1 MKLPAMRAENLACER
16 GGRDAVPRPF
26 LHVERGSGLVLTGPN
41 GVGKTSLLR
50 VLGGPL
56 DAERGPRAHR
66 RRRSGRGPCGA
77 VAPDRDARGP
87 QAEPDGGGA
96 SALLARASGRRGGPL
111 SARGRTRPGGRD
123 AGQLSEA
130 LLEREAQLPIAYL
143 SSGQRRRLA
152 LARLACAKRPIWLL
166 DEPLNALDA
175 GARDHFRRLFTDH
188 IAEGGILVAASHEA
202 MELPRTRVLSLQ
214 RDMAGVEPE
223 PAA

>member
-1 MKLPAMRAENLACER
+1 MKLPALRAENLACER
-16 GGRDAVPRPF
+16 GGRTLFRDLSF
-26 LHVERGSGLVLTGPN
+26 TVERGSCLVLTGPN

-50 VLGGPL
+50 VLGGLLTPSAGRVL
-56 DAERGPRAHR
+56 IEGGDPDAGLAERSHLIGMREALKPSLTVVEHLRFWRELLGGAAGPSPRK
-66 RRRSGRGPCGA
+66 
-77 VAPDRDARGP
+77 D
-87 QAEPDGGGA
+87 EPD
-96 SALLARASGRRGGPL
+96 L
-111 SARGRTRPGGRD
+111 GGRD

-188 IAEGGILVAASHEA
+188 IAKGGILVAASHEA